1 MIRGSGGRW
10 DLRKSQPYDA
20 YPLVDFDVPVGRH
33 GDVYDR
39 YMCRMEEMRQS
50 LRIMHQVGCKEFCI
64 LRTAKLFSSNFFVF
78 VFL

>member
-1 MIRGSGGRW
+1 MRGSGGRW

-20 YPLVDFDVPVGRH
+20 YNLVDFDVPVGRH

-50 LRIMHQVGCKEFCI
+50 MRIMHQV
-64 LRTAKLFSSNFFVF
+64 R
-78 VFL
+78 